1 MKKKA
6 INKYMIILFAA
17 IFVVMVFVLVKKT
30 GKISTDNDNETII
43 SSSEETSLHN
53 SHEFETNND
62 EFLNEEKNCLY
73 DVVDKKVYANNECIG
88 LTIPQHSLY
97 KELLKP

>member
-1 MKKKA
+1 MMKKKA

-43 SSSEETSLHN
+43 TSSEETSLYN
-53 SHEFETNND
+53 SYEFETNKD
-62 EFLNEEKNCLY
+62 RKS
-73 DVVDKKVYANNECIG
+73 VV
-88 LTIPQHSLY
+88 
-97 KELLKP
+97 